1 MTRSEQSRFRAA
13 LKAKRSELR
22 TDIHSRMDNVLID
35 RGGDRMD
42 EIRSVAERNA
52 TVEDVVR
59 MSRLLD
65 LVEEASERINT
76 GSFGVCLACGE
87 KVPRKRLE
95 LVPWTAYCVACQE
108 LSERAQ
114 QGVPALCR
122 PFPESLAS

>member
-1 MTRSEQSRFRAA
+1 MTRAELSRFRAA

-22 TDIHSRMDNVLID
+22 TDIHSRVSSLQVD

-42 EIRSVAERNA
+42 EVRSMAERNA

-65 LVEEASERINT
+65 LIEEATKRIDAGT
-76 GSFGVCLACGE
+76 FGVCLECGE
-87 KVPRKRLE
+87 RVPRKRLE

-108 LSERAQ
+108 LSEHAHRSVAE
-114 QGVPALCR
+114 LR
-122 PFPESLAS
+122 HPFPQALAS